1 MDVNI
6 ERISQG
12 EIIEEGDLIIDDSS
26 PEESVAMLVVK
37 NPFSD
42 YNVIIFDGE
51 FKNEEQVFIN
61 HYNNISQEELQ
72 QNYRLVAKAKDVKIT
87 IEY

>member
-37 NPFSD
+37 KPFSD
-42 YNVIIFDGE
+42 YNVIVFDGE